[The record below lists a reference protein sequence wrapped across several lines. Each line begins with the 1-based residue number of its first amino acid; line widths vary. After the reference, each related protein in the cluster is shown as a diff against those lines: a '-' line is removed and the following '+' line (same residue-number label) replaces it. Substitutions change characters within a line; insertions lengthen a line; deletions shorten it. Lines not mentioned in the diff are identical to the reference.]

1 MMLVE
6 RLGMLAERCRQLEGR
21 PGVPAA
27 VGSAGA
33 RLRSI
38 VDLLGKQLPA

>member
-1 MMLVE
+1 
-6 RLGMLAERCRQLEGR
+6 LADRCRQLEGR